1 MPCSRWSLISHCII
15 NSKLVYWEKAK
26 LNRNGLQPS
35 LFNHLIFL
43 RELSPRTFVI
53 WNRHIMVFSN
63 WWKGCFGYRRKV
75 SYDFRQRQQ
84 LLRFSGNGQKKYL
97 ISFEKTSPARIAKQ
111 IKILYRIVAY
121 SLKTTPNKIA
131 HLKHLTESRH
141 WGVLYVDVHR
151 HM

>member
-1 MPCSRWSLISHCII
+1 MKTLFWIS
-15 NSKLVYWEKAK
+15 KK
-26 LNRNGLQPS
+26 GQ
-35 LFNHLIFL
+35 L
-43 RELSPRTFVI
+43 R
-53 WNRHIMVFSN
+53 FS
-63 WWKGCFGYRRKV
+63 
-75 SYDFRQRQQ
+75 QRQQ